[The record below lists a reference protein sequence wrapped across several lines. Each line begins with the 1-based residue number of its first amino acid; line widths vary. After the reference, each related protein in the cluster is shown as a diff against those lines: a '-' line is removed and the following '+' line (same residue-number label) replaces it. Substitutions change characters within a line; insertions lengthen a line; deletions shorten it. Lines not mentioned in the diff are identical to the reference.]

1 MRTFNVI
8 LIASLYSTLIAV
20 GFYLGGLVAALKIA
34 CLCVLFTVGLVLW
47 VQKGANHEQN

>member
-8 LIASLYSTLIAV
+8 LIASLIAV

-47 VQKGANHEQN
+47 SKS